1 MEKFDKRQVALSSE
15 LIRFLIV
22 SFFPTRCVDSIGY
35 SGSYPVSKLTI
46 KDRRFG
52 DVLLDPFAFA
62 ALTPRDS
69 KISATSAI
77 AFTLRINNPTTKSV
91 QVSFMLNLPLGI

>member
-1 MEKFDKRQVALSSE
+1 MGKFDKRQVALSSE

-22 SFFPTRCVDSIGY
+22 SFFPPGVDSIGY

-52 DVLLDPFAFA
+52 DVLLDPFAFS

-69 KISATSAI
+69 RISATSAI
-77 AFTLRINNPTTKSV
+77 AFTLRINAPTTKSV